1 VKIDS
6 PEGVSSINEWL
17 KSITPPD
24 QVLRRGQD
32 GCYALMWTN
41 PNLPGPPAH
50 LVIDVHY
57 TDSGYSLGHCFVN
70 GWEGSL
76 DMSSPLR
83 KAKVAPSVPAK
94 SANGRW
100 PDDPTHTITGG
111 WGPQIPE
118 NTNWTVREH

>member
-1 VKIDS
+1 VKIDN
-6 PEGVSSINEWL
+6 PEGVTAINDWL
-17 KSITPPD
+17 KNITQPNA
-24 QVLRRGQD
+24 VLRRSED

-41 PNLPGPPAH
+41 PNLPGNPAH
-50 LVIDVHY
+50 LVIDMHY
-57 TDSGYSLGHCFVN
+57 TDSGYELGHCFVQ

-76 DMSSPLR
+76 DMNSPLR
-83 KAKVAPSVPAK
+83 KNKVAPKVPAK

-118 NTNWTVREH
+118 NPNWTVREH